1 MSTLLQRLNKTINSS
16 SLSKSFAIIS
26 KMCSN
31 NTSVHSASV
40 DEVHDVPMSEIH
52 RPIPSILDEEKVQS
66 LMATLEIEESQGNV
80 PPIDVLW
87 IKGTEG
93 GNYFYSFG
101 GCHRFEAHKR
111 LQRPTIKAKLVTS
124 TLTDL
129 RHYMGSSTP
138 QNLK

>member
-1 MSTLLQRLNKTINSS
+1 
-16 SLSKSFAIIS
+16 
-26 KMCSN
+26 MCSN